1 MGTSQATVAAVA
13 SDTQHRFS
21 KVPRDFIELLE
32 GYGVQGDAHAGET
45 VQHLSRV
52 KRSPTEPNLRQ
63 VHLIPSEFFDLAREH
78 GHDLSPGDLGENI
91 LTEGIDVLGLPRDT
105 LLRVGPDAIVR
116 VTGLRNPCAQIDRF
130 RDGLLR
136 VAVGRDDDGGVV
148 LRTGVMGVVVASG
161 RVTPGDEI
169 RVELPAE
176 PHHRLERV

>member
-1 MGTSQATVAAVA
+1 MDTSQATVAAVA
-13 SDTQHRFS
+13 SDAEHRFS
-21 KVPRDFIELLE
+21 KVPRDAIELLE
-32 GYGVQGDAHAGET
+32 GYGVEGDAHAGET

-52 KRSPTEPNLRQ
+52 RRDPTEPNLRQ

-78 GHDLSPGDLGENI
+78 GYVLSPGDLGENI

-105 LLRVGPDAIVR
+105 LLHMGPDAIVR

-148 LRTGVMGVVVASG
+148 LRAGVMGVVVASG
-161 RVTPGDEI
+161 RVAPGDQI

-176 PHHRLERV
+176 PHHQLERV